1 MSPELCNNRQE
12 VAPVRVPVNR
22 QKVAPVRVPVNRHV
36 NRQTVVP
43 VNRHV
48 KCPLSVPVRVL
59 PSKTH
64 RKCHVPVRFF
74 VPVRRAR

>member
-1 MSPELCNNRQE
+1 MCLQTKRWSPITKK
-12 VAPVRVPVNR
+12 VVPVNR
-22 QKVAPVRVPVNRHV
+22 QK
-36 NRQTVVP
+36 VVP

-59 PSKTH
+59 ASKIQ
-64 RKCHVPVRFF
+64 RKRYVPVRFF